1 MNRTTQMNRINNTN
15 INPFQ
20 RTYRSNGSRGNYND
34 WKNKTAEIP
43 KQKIL
48 GPEDFPSL
56 IATNTKEKI
65 KTIWQ
70 TSESNLAESVKEH
83 LENDTLPVKKSV
95 NLVED
100 FYALP
105 LNAKNQK
112 RVIYKEKVEE
122 ELPPIISIMPY
133 LRKKLIK
140 EKYRELLK
148 RREIEEEEAA
158 YRWQISKRMIPPMPE
173 AHMKYL
179 EEEDEEE
186 DEDIQGVYQEEQN
199 PGKRQDW

>member
-15 INPFQ
+15 MNPFQ

-56 IATNTKEKI
+56 IATNTKEKT
-65 KTIWQ
+65 KTVWQ

-83 LENDTLPVKKSV
+83 LENDTLPVKKTV
-95 NLVED
+95 ILVED

-105 LNAKNQK
+105 LNTKNQK

-158 YRWQISKRMIPPMPE
+158 YRWQMSKRMIPPMLEP
-173 AHMKYL
+173 HMKYL